1 MAQFIVEDFQKTALD
16 ALDPATVRAIR
27 KKVLWAGAKVIE
39 KETRNYIFDEHKV
52 SGDLG
57 RSIAQGEIHEDVDRT
72 WVEVY
77 PQGYDS
83 RGVSNELKSKIIING
98 YYLTVNGKS
107 KRIKD
112 DYVRKMRDRLEP
124 RILAT
129 MEYQF
134 TLCMEELNK

>member
-1 MAQFIVEDFQKTALD
+1 MAQFIVEDFQRNTLD
-16 ALDPATVRAIR
+16 ALDQATVRQIR

-39 KETRNYIFDEHKV
+39 KETRNYIFDEHKRT
-52 SGDLG
+52 GDLA
-57 RSIAQGEIHEDVDRT
+57 RSITQGEIHEDIDKT

-98 YYLTVNGKS
+98 YYITVNGKS

-112 DYVRKMRDRLEP
+112 DYVKKMRERLEP

-129 MEYQF
+129 MNYQF
-134 TLCMEELNK
+134 TLCMEELNR

>member
-57 RSIAQGEIHEDVDRT
+57 RSIAQGEIHEDVDRA

-112 DYVRKMRDRLEP
+112 DYIKKMRDRLEP

>member
-1 MAQFIVEDFQKTALD
+1 MAQFIVEDFHKTTLD
-16 ALDPATVRAIR
+16 ALDPATVREIR

-57 RSIAQGEIHEDVDRT
+57 RSIAQGEIHEDVDRA

-112 DYVRKMRDRLEP
+112 DYIKKMRDRLEP